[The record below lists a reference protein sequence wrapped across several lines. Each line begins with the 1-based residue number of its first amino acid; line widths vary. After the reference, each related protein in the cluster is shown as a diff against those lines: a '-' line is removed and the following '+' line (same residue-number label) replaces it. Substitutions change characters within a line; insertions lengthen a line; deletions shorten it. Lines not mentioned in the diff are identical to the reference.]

1 MWSCGSTVR
10 PARPIPKPIVL
21 LLLWLLALAI
31 VSPVAAQQ
39 GTLDLAGYE
48 RLLREARAAA
58 ARGDRIS
65 LEAVAPQLSSASV
78 TLPDGSSLT
87 VDNRWLAAELARRD
101 PRLPWIAARL
111 GALID
116 ALAVSGPAPPD
127 DARERLERILAGPPF
142 AQPEPAP
149 RPPGFIARL
158 LTWLTE
164 LIERMAAPLGRVAGG
179 APGTLAGWAL
189 IAAGAALVVAVL
201 VLWLRG
207 LQRALRPAPAPP
219 PPVAESHSASSA
231 REQAEALARAGHY
244 REAVRLLAL
253 AALLWL
259 DERGRLRYQPHQ
271 TNREHLARLG
281 DQPGLRARLA
291 PVVETAD
298 RVWYG
303 GAALDAAAFAAYARQ
318 VGELREEAGDA
329 S

>member
-10 PARPIPKPIVL
+10 SARPLPKPIV
-21 LLLWLLALAI
+21 LLLWLLALAM

-87 VDNRWLAAELARRD
+87 VDNRWLTAELARRD

-116 ALAVSGPAPPD
+116 ALAFSGPAPPD

-142 AQPEPAP
+142 AQPAP
-149 RPPGFIARL
+149 RPPGFIERL

-164 LIERMAAPLGRVAGG
+164 LIERIATPLGRVAGG
-179 APGTLAGWAL
+179 PPGTLAGWAL

-207 LQRALRPAPAPP
+207 LQRALRPAPALP
-219 PPVAESHSASSA
+219 PPVAERHSASSA
-231 REQAEALARAGHY
+231 REQAEALARAGNY

-298 RVWYG
+298 HVWYG
-303 GAALDAAAFAAYARQ
+303 GATLDAAAYAAYARQ